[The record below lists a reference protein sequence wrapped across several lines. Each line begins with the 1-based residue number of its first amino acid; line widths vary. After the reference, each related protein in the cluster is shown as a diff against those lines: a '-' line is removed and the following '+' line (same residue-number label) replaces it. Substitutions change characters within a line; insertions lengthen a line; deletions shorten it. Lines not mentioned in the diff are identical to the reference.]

1 MPVNTCGSLNLL
13 IGSNDGNPAVHK
25 DYDPSLTKRRSTRL
39 RKKQKTV
46 DEQNEKTEKE
56 NVYIS
61 NGVSTSKHDRGG
73 KTVSK
78 INEISQKRLCQQSV
92 KRRLLTD
99 LIGGDG
105 SSNNQQQKQE
115 STLSTSSASAVDKKC
130 AEYTKRKKKWKLQ
143 CFDMKHSE
151 LLGKGKF
158 GYVYRTQER
167 TTKQFVALKM
177 ISKSQILSGGSDGIN
192 VVLLR
197 REIEIHSRL
206 RHQNLLHMYGYF
218 CDDKNCYL
226 ILEEAKIELFKHMH
240 KNGGTLNEEQ
250 SADYVKQVVVAIQ
263 FLQKRHLI
271 HRDIKPENILIGK
284 DGLVKLSGT
293 IILLIAELLHF
304 VISVSS

>member
-1 MPVNTCGSLNLL
+1 L
-13 IGSNDGNPAVHK
+13 IGSNDGNPEVHE
-25 DYDPSLTKRRSTRL
+25 DDPSLTKRRSTRL

-46 DEQNEKTEKE
+46 DEQKERIEKE
-56 NVYIS
+56 NVCIS
-61 NGVSTSKHDRGG
+61 NGVSRSKHDRGG
-73 KTVSK
+73 NAVSK
-78 INEISQKRLCQQSV
+78 INETSQKRLCQQSV

-99 LIGGDG
+99 LVGGEDLKQGSIG
-105 SSNNQQQKQE
+105 SSNKQQQKQD
-115 STLSTSSASAVDKKC
+115 SSLSTSSTSVVDEKC
-130 AEYTKRKKKWKLQ
+130 AEYTKRKKRWKLQ

-167 TTKQFVALKM
+167 TTKRFVALKM
-177 ISKSQILSGGSDGIN
+177 IAKSQILSGGSDGIN

-197 REIEIHSRL
+197 REIEIQSRL

-226 ILEEAKIELFKHMH
+226 ILEEAKIELFKLMH

-250 SADYVKQVVVAIQ
+250 SAGYVKQVVVAIQ
-263 FLQKRHLI
+263 FLQKRYLI

-293 IILLIAELLHF
+293 IILLIVESLYF
-304 VISVSS
+304 VISFSSNK